1 MIESEHGGRTDLN
14 NLTLVCDAHHDIA
27 HHDGWTIT
35 LDPDG
40 RAEWHPPP
48 TPPPEPPW

>member
-35 LDPDG
+35 IDEQG
-40 RAEWHPPP
+40 VVWHPPP